1 MSVVVQL
8 SSAMSRAMRD
18 DGTDLIDFARALQR
32 HAHRSAAL
40 LPEVRVLGS
49 DWLMLL
55 EIYIALHD
63 GRRLSVSGVS
73 SAAGL
78 ASTTGLRHIEVLT
91 QGGLVRRSADWDD
104 KRRTWIVLTDQGIVA
119 VERVL
124 EGLAGTLGLRKP

>member
-1 MSVVVQL
+1 MSVVVKL
-8 SSAMSRAMRD
+8 SSATSRVMRD
-18 DGTDLIDFARALQR
+18 DGPDLIDFARAFQR
-32 HAHRSAAL
+32 HAHRSAAA
-40 LPEVRVLGS
+40 LPDVRVVGS

-78 ASTTGLRHIEVLT
+78 ASTTGLRHIDVLT
-91 QGGLVRRSADWDD
+91 QSGLVRRSADWDD
-104 KRRTWIVLTDQGIVA
+104 KRRTWIVLTDQGIIA

-124 EGLAGTLGLRKP
+124 ESLANSLGLRKH

>member
-32 HAHRSAAL
+32 YAHRSAAI
-40 LPEVRVLGS
+40 LPDVRVVGS

-78 ASTTGLRHIEVLT
+78 PSTTGLRHIEMLT

-124 EGLAGTLGLRKP
+124 EGLTSTLGLRKP